1 MIKFF
6 IVVGIFMSVVLL
18 YLSNHERKEFVD
30 FSHYAAVIM
39 EFDLQQINTSPL
51 TKICVLNNK
60 TKMILKRVVIIAITN
75 NIAEILVRYK

>member
-1 MIKFF
+1 MFT
-6 IVVGIFMSVVLL
+6 SVVFL
-18 YLSNHERKEFVD
+18 YLSNQKRKEFVD

-39 EFDLQQINTSPL
+39 EFDLQQINTIPL

-75 NIAEILVRYK
+75 NIAEILIRYK

>member
-6 IVVGIFMSVVLL
+6 IVLGIFTSVVFLF
-18 YLSNHERKEFVD
+18 LSNQKRKEFVD

-39 EFDLQQINTSPL
+39 EFDLQQINTIPL

-60 TKMILKRVVIIAITN
+60 TKMILKRVVIIAIFN
-75 NIAEILVRYK
+75 NIA

>member
-1 MIKFF
+1 MFT
-6 IVVGIFMSVVLL
+6 SVVFL
-18 YLSNHERKEFVD
+18 YLSNQKRKEFVD

-39 EFDLQQINTSPL
+39 EFDLQQINTIPL

-60 TKMILKRVVIIAITN
+60 TKMTLKRVVIIAITN